1 MSLYRWSKAEDDILR
16 RYCNRGVDYCRKEI
30 SKRCGKVRTA
40 NAIRMRG
47 SRIGVS
53 FERYAIAECANCHRE
68 FHRTIPTNGLCRE
81 CSAKETRERLRARKE
96 RIERNVRDVSGE
108 EVERVR
114 RENAALR
121 KWCSVH
127 K

>member
-1 MSLYRWSKAEDDILR
+1 MRRWSKAGDDILR
-16 RYCNRGVDYCRKEI
+16 RYCNRGIDFCCKEI
-30 SKRCGKVRTA
+30 SKRCGTVRTRA
-40 NAIRMRG
+40 AVKKHG
-47 SRIGVS
+47 WEIGVS

-96 RIERNVRDVSGE
+96 RIERNVRDVNSE
-108 EVERVR
+108 DVERIR